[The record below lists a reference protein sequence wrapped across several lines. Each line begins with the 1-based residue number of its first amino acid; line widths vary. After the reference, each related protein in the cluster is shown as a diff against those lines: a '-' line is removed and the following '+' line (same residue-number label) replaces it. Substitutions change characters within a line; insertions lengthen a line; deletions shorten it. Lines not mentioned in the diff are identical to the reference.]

1 MQIRFQRT
9 GMIFKTPDYHTYEN
23 VLKIRFEISHVHQ
36 NHVLVRDFGER
47 DFKISVFC
55 EQIGVIGNH
64 PAGTSN

>member
-23 VLKIRFEISHVHQ
+23 VFKIRFEISHVHQ

-55 EQIGVIGNH
+55 EK
-64 PAGTSN
+64 

>member
-23 VLKIRFEISHVHQ
+23 ALKIRFEISHK

-47 DFKISVFC
+47 DFKIPVFC
-55 EQIGVIGNH
+55 EK
-64 PAGTSN
+64 